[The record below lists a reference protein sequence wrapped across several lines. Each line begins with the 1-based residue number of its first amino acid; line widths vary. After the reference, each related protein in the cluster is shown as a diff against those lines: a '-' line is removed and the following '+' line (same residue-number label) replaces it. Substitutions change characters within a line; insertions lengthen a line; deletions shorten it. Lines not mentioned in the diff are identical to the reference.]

1 LTHAEIK
8 TQKTKQSVDAFLK
21 TVKDEKQRTDA
32 SVIMQLMKKATK
44 SDGAM
49 WGTTII
55 GFGDYLYKYP
65 NGRTMDWFSLG
76 FSPRS
81 GKFALYLLGE
91 KGEKYNSLLEKLGKY
106 KIGGGCLYIKKIEDI
121 DTKILQ
127 QILELQVKACS
138 AK

>member
-1 LTHAEIK
+1 MAEIK

-49 WGTTII
+49 WGTAII

-91 KGEKYNSLLEKLGKY
+91 KGDKYNSLLEKLGKY